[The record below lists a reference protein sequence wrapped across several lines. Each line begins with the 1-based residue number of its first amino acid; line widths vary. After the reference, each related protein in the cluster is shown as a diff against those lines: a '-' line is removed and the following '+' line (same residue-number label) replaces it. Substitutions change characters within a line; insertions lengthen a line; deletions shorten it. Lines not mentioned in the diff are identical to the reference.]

1 MRPLRGSTVPIA
13 AFTLQRQIPS
23 GCTLLG
29 NIKPS
34 WRQSNK
40 DIPAPFLPT
49 FCQLKVVKLKL
60 WRAWNCQ
67 MEGRHFDPNG
77 KSTLCFHISGE
88 IFSTFRAS
96 RLFFGAQHFLTGRMG
111 EGGQLLSYSLC
122 NLDAAANANLWCIS
136 HKCKLGM
143 ANGHV
148 NAGVSGQFQLLHP
161 KLYPI
166 DQLTISDTK
175 SRANRRW
182 AAQRDL
188 WKKIG
193 FCPNQ
198 GG

>member
-96 RLFFGAQHFLTGRMG
+96 RLFFGAQHFLTGGMG
-111 EGGQLLSYSLC
+111 EGGGATFVLFTLQFRCCCQCQFVMHIAQMQIRDGQWPCQCRSKWS
-122 NLDAAANANLWCIS
+122 IS
-136 HKCKLGM
+136 VI
-143 ANGHV
+143 ASETISNW
-148 NAGVSGQFQLLHP
+148 
-161 KLYPI
+161 PI
-166 DQLTISDTK
+166 DHL
-175 SRANRRW
+175 
-182 AAQRDL
+182 
-188 WKKIG
+188 
-193 FCPNQ
+193 
-198 GG
+198 